1 MAAIVTD
8 MPFASRLTAT
18 PLACLGAIVAAA
30 VALWAPTALDMAT
43 TWAMSSSYHYGIFVA
58 PIAAWMIAA
67 KSARPPA
74 PAHRL
79 PGSFIIA
86 MGAALWLLGRAG
98 GVALVEQ
105 FALVTAIIG
114 GVGVAFGSGALRAW
128 AYPLAFLYFMVPF
141 GEAIVPGLQTITAQI
156 IVALLSALS
165 MPVAID
171 GYLIQTPAG
180 VFEVAEACAG
190 FRFLISATMIAAV
203 FSYVSFQ
210 SWRKR
215 IGFLVFAT
223 IAAILANGLRAFLL
237 VLIATLTDMQW
248 AVGPDHLLIGWIFY
262 ALLFL
267 GLIAAGRRF
276 ADAPA
281 PQPPAQAHPAGANAM
296 PAMLAAIAIIAAAA
310 VYANTVVE
318 RPVHK
323 PAPVSL
329 SLLNAPGWR
338 ILPPAQNW
346 RAELQQADR
355 TAGATYVS
363 GDNTVYLSLG
373 YFTHDR
379 KGGEIIN
386 YKNRAWSGAYW
397 RHIGVRDAVI
407 YLFGTSKTRR
417 IDILA
422 APERRRLAA
431 VTVYWLGDEI
441 FVEPWRMKL
450 AQAKAKLVGRNPSG
464 GLIIIAASYGRDPA
478 EAVAALRN
486 FTSDLEP
493 LSAWLSRNEQP

>member
-8 MPFASRLTAT
+8 MPFASRLAVT
-18 PLACLGAIVAAA
+18 PMVCFGAIVAAA

-43 TWAMSSSYHYGIFVA
+43 LWAMSSSYHYGIFVA
-58 PIAAWMIAA
+58 PIAVWMVAA
-67 KSARPPA
+67 KSAHAPA
-74 PAHRL
+74 PTNRL
-79 PGSFIIA
+79 PGFFIIA
-86 MGAALWLLGRAG
+86 IGAALWLLGRAG

-105 FALVTAIIG
+105 FALVTTIIG
-114 GVGVAFGSGALRAW
+114 GVGVAFGGGALRAW

-156 IVALLSALS
+156 IVALLGALS
-165 MPVAID
+165 MPVTID

-180 VFEVAEACAG
+180 AFEVAEACAG

-203 FSYVSFQ
+203 FAYVAFQ

-215 IGFLVFAT
+215 IGFLLFA
-223 IAAILANGLRAFLL
+223 IAFAILANGVRAFLL

-248 AVGPDHLLIGWIFY
+248 AVGPDHLLIGWMFY
-262 ALLFL
+262 ALLFVV
-267 GLIAAGRRF
+267 LIAAGRRY
-276 ADAPA
+276 ADKAA
-281 PQPPAQAHPAGANAM
+281 PQPSAQAHPAGANAM
-296 PAMLAAIAIIAAAA
+296 PAMLAAIAIIAGAAI
-310 VYANTVVE
+310 YANAVVE

-323 PAPVSL
+323 AAPVSL

-441 FVEPWRMKL
+441 FVEPWRMKI
-450 AQAKAKLVGRNPSG
+450 AQAKAKLTGRNPSG
-464 GLIIIAASYGRDPA
+464 GLIIIAASYNRDPA

-486 FTSDLEP
+486 FTGDLEP
-493 LSAWLSRNEQP
+493 LSAWLSRIDRQ

>member
-1 MAAIVTD
+1 MAAITTQ
-8 MPFASRLTAT
+8 MPFASRLAAT
-18 PLACLGAIVAAA
+18 PLACFGAILVAAI
-30 VALWAPTALDMAT
+30 ALWAPTALDMAT
-43 TWAMSSSYHYGIFVA
+43 LWVMSSSYHYGIFVA
-58 PIAAWMIAA
+58 PVAAWMIAQ

-79 PGSFIIA
+79 PGFLIIT

-98 GVALVEQ
+98 DVALVEQ

-114 GVGVAFGSGALRAW
+114 GVGVAFGGGALRSW

-141 GEAIVPGLQTITAQI
+141 GEAIVPGLQTITVQI

-165 MPVAID
+165 MPVTLD

-180 VFEVAEACAG
+180 AFEVAEACAG

-203 FSYVSFQ
+203 FAYVSFQ

-215 IGFLVFAT
+215 IGFLAFAT
-223 IAAILANGLRAFLL
+223 AVAILANGLRAFVL
-237 VLIATLTDMQW
+237 VLIATLTDMRW

-276 ADAPA
+276 ADASAPHAPA
-281 PQPPAQAHPAGANAM
+281 TTQTTGASAL
-296 PAMLAAIAIIAAAA
+296 PAMLAAIAIIAAAS
-310 VYANTVVE
+310 VYASAVVE

-323 PAPVSL
+323 TAPVSL

-363 GDNTVYLSLG
+363 GDNTVYLQLG

-422 APERRRLAA
+422 APERRRLAT

-450 AQAKAKLVGRNPSG
+450 AQAKAKLMGRNPSG
-464 GLIIIAASYGRDPA
+464 GLIIIAASYNRDPA
-478 EAVAALRN
+478 EAVAVLRN
-486 FTSDLEP
+486 FTGDLEP
-493 LSAWLSRNEQP
+493 LSAWLSRIDRQ